1 MTRFLFHFFN
11 ILLEICCLLLSPLI
25 LIFIGIRR
33 YWGALNF
40 KATDSEKGIMIHS
53 ASVGEVNAVRPLVK
67 ALQEKYPR
75 LKIVMT
81 CTTLS
86 GLEQAKTL
94 HIPAY
99 LSVLDLP
106 WLRKKQLQS
115 INPQIIIIVET
126 EIWPNLLYQAKK
138 QGIKIAFVNARLSE
152 KSFNRFKKW
161 KKLLHFLEEPIKII
175 MAQTQ
180 EDTVRFR
187 NLFTVPVLYVG
198 NLKFALQLP
207 QYDELELRMK
217 YGYKPEDF
225 IICFG
230 SSRPGEEAL
239 LKNILP
245 ELKLRIPELKLVIAI
260 RHPYRIGEVRD
271 LFPEAA
277 IYSELQENVNDSAD
291 VLLIDIIGHLNEF
304 YAICDLAIV
313 GGSFFDFG
321 GHNPLEP
328 AFYGKPIIMGP
339 YHSSCAG
346 SVQELLSFNAILI
359 SDSQNLKRDII
370 YLYQNPEKRKEMGEN
385 ARACIE
391 RNKNALENHLRGLE
405 PWITA

>member
-1 MTRFLFHFFN
+1 M
-11 ILLEICCLLLSPLI
+11 
-25 LIFIGIRR
+25 
-33 YWGALNF
+33 
-40 KATDSEKGIMIHS
+40 
-53 ASVGEVNAVRPLVK
+53 
-67 ALQEKYPR
+67 
-75 LKIVMT
+75 
-81 CTTLS
+81 
-86 GLEQAKTL
+86 
-94 HIPAY
+94 
-99 LSVLDLP
+99 
-106 WLRKKQLQS
+106 
-115 INPQIIIIVET
+115 
-126 EIWPNLLYQAKK
+126 LYQAKK

-152 KSFNRFKKW
+152 RSFNRFKKW

-239 LKNILP
+239 LKNILL

-277 IYSELQENVNDSAD
+277 IYSELQENVNDSGD
-291 VLLIDIIGHLNEF
+291 VLLIDTIGHLNEF

-346 SVQELLSFNAILI
+346 SVQELFSFNAILI

-391 RNKNALENHLRGLE
+391 QNKNALENHLRGLE

>member
-1 MTRFLFHFFN
+1 MIRFLFHFSN
-11 ILLEICCLLLSPLI
+11 ILLEICCVLLSPLI

-40 KATDSEKGIMIHS
+40 KATNSEKGIMIHS

-67 ALQEKYPR
+67 ALQAKYPN

-81 CTTLS
+81 CTTLT
-86 GLEQAKTL
+86 GLQQAKTL
-94 HIPAY
+94 NIHAY

-126 EIWPNLLYQAKK
+126 EIWPNLLYQAKR
-138 QGIKIAFVNARLSE
+138 QGIKVAFVNARLSE
-152 KSFNRFKKW
+152 KSVNRFKHLKSF
-161 KKLLHFLEEPIKII
+161 LHFLEEPIKVI
-175 MAQTQ
+175 MTQT
-180 EDTVRFR
+180 EADAVRFK
-187 NLFTVPVLYVG
+187 NLFTVPVLYAG

-207 QYDELELRMK
+207 QYNELELRKK
-217 YGYKPEDF
+217 YGYNSEDF

-230 SSRPGEEAL
+230 SSRPGEEDL
-239 LKNILP
+239 LKSILP
-245 ELKLRIPELKLVIAI
+245 ELKLSIPELKLIIAI
-260 RHPYRIGEVRD
+260 RHTQRIGEVRA

-277 IYSELQENVNDSAD
+277 IFSELQENVSEAAD
-291 VLLIDIIGHLNEF
+291 VLLIDTIGHLNEF
-304 YAICDLAIV
+304 YAICDLSIV
-313 GGSFFDFG
+313 GGSFVDFG

-359 SDSQNLKRDII
+359 SDSQNLKRDVI

-385 ARACIE
+385 ARICIE

-405 PWITA
+405 QWIKT

>member
-1 MTRFLFHFFN
+1 MIRFLFHFFN
-11 ILLEICCLLLSPLI
+11 ILLEICFLLLSPLI

-40 KATDSEKGIMIHS
+40 KATNSEKGIMIHS

-67 ALQEKYPR
+67 ALQAKYPN

-81 CTTLS
+81 CTTLT
-86 GLEQAKTL
+86 GLQQAKTL
-94 HIPAY
+94 NIHAY

-126 EIWPNLLYQAKK
+126 EIWPNLLYQAKR
-138 QGIKIAFVNARLSE
+138 QGIKVAFVNARLSE
-152 KSFNRFKKW
+152 KSVNRFKHLKSF
-161 KKLLHFLEEPIKII
+161 LHFLEEPIKVI
-175 MAQTQ
+175 MTQT
-180 EDTVRFR
+180 EADAVRFK
-187 NLFTVPVLYVG
+187 NLFTVPVLYAG

-207 QYDELELRMK
+207 QYNELELRKK
-217 YGYKPEDF
+217 YGYNSEDF

-230 SSRPGEEAL
+230 SSRPGEEDL
-239 LKNILP
+239 LKSILP
-245 ELKLRIPELKLVIAI
+245 ELKLSIPELKLIIAI
-260 RHPYRIGEVRD
+260 RHTQRIGEVRA

-277 IYSELQENVNDSAD
+277 IFSELQENVSEAAD
-291 VLLIDIIGHLNEF
+291 VLLIDTIGHLNEF
-304 YAICDLAIV
+304 YAICDLSIV
-313 GGSFFDFG
+313 GGSFVDFG

-385 ARACIE
+385 ARICIE

-405 PWITA
+405 QWIKT

>member
-152 KSFNRFKKW
+152 KSFYRFKKW

-175 MAQTQ
+175 MAQTE
-180 EDTVRFR
+180 EDAVRFR
-187 NLFTVPVLYVG
+187 NLFSVPVLYAG

-217 YGYKPEDF
+217 YGYKP
-225 IICFG
+225 
-230 SSRPGEEAL
+230 
-239 LKNILP
+239 
-245 ELKLRIPELKLVIAI
+245 
-260 RHPYRIGEVRD
+260 
-271 LFPEAA
+271 
-277 IYSELQENVNDSAD
+277 
-291 VLLIDIIGHLNEF
+291 
-304 YAICDLAIV
+304 
-313 GGSFFDFG
+313 
-321 GHNPLEP
+321 
-328 AFYGKPIIMGP
+328 
-339 YHSSCAG
+339 
-346 SVQELLSFNAILI
+346 
-359 SDSQNLKRDII
+359 
-370 YLYQNPEKRKEMGEN
+370 
-385 ARACIE
+385 
-391 RNKNALENHLRGLE
+391 
-405 PWITA
+405 

>member
-1 MTRFLFHFFN
+1 MIRFLFHFSN
-11 ILLEICCLLLSPLI
+11 ILLEICCVLLSPLI

-40 KATDSEKGIMIHS
+40 KATNSEKGIMIHS

-67 ALQEKYPR
+67 ALQAKYPN

-81 CTTLS
+81 CTTLT
-86 GLEQAKTL
+86 GLQQAKTL
-94 HIPAY
+94 NIHAY

-126 EIWPNLLYQAKK
+126 EIWPNLLYQAKR
-138 QGIKIAFVNARLSE
+138 QGIKVAFVNARLSE
-152 KSFNRFKKW
+152 KSVNRFKHLKSV
-161 KKLLHFLEEPIKII
+161 LHFLEEPIKVI
-175 MAQTQ
+175 MTQT
-180 EDTVRFR
+180 EADAVRFK
-187 NLFTVPVLYVG
+187 NLFTVPVLYAG

-207 QYDELELRMK
+207 QYNELELRKK
-217 YGYKPEDF
+217 YGYNSEDF

-230 SSRPGEEAL
+230 SSRPGEEDL
-239 LKNILP
+239 LKSILP
-245 ELKLRIPELKLVIAI
+245 ELKLSIPELKLIIAI
-260 RHPYRIGEVRD
+260 RHTQRIGEVRA

-277 IYSELQENVNDSAD
+277 IFSELQENVSEAAD
-291 VLLIDIIGHLNEF
+291 VLLIDTIGHLNEF
-304 YAICDLAIV
+304 YAICDLSIV
-313 GGSFFDFG
+313 GGSFVDFG

-359 SDSQNLKRDII
+359 SDSQNLKRDVI

-385 ARACIE
+385 ARICIE

-405 PWITA
+405 QWIKT

>member
-1 MTRFLFHFFN
+1 MIRFLFHFSN
-11 ILLEICCLLLSPLI
+11 ILLEICCVLLSPLI

-40 KATDSEKGIMIHS
+40 KATNSEKGIMIHS

-67 ALQEKYPR
+67 ALQAKYPN

-81 CTTLS
+81 CTTLT
-86 GLEQAKTL
+86 GLQQAKTL
-94 HIPAY
+94 NIHAY

-126 EIWPNLLYQAKK
+126 EIWPNLLYQAKR
-138 QGIKIAFVNARLSE
+138 QGIKVAFVNARLSE
-152 KSFNRFKKW
+152 KSVNRFKHLKSV
-161 KKLLHFLEEPIKII
+161 LHFLEEPIKVI
-175 MAQTQ
+175 MTQT
-180 EDTVRFR
+180 EADAVRFK
-187 NLFTVPVLYVG
+187 NLFTVPVLYAG

-207 QYDELELRMK
+207 QYNELELRKK
-217 YGYKPEDF
+217 YGYNSEDF

-230 SSRPGEEAL
+230 SSRPGEEDL
-239 LKNILP
+239 LKSILP
-245 ELKLRIPELKLVIAI
+245 ELKLSIPELKLIIAI
-260 RHPYRIGEVRD
+260 RHTQRIGEVRA

-277 IYSELQENVNDSAD
+277 IFSELQENVSEAAD
-291 VLLIDIIGHLNEF
+291 VLLIDTIGHLNEF
-304 YAICDLAIV
+304 YAICDLSIV
-313 GGSFFDFG
+313 GGSFVDFG

-359 SDSQNLKRDII
+359 SDSQNLKRDVI

-385 ARACIE
+385 ARACRE
-391 RNKNALENHLRGLE
+391 RNRNALENHLRGLE
-405 PWITA
+405 QWIKT

>member
-1 MTRFLFHFFN
+1 MIRFLFHFSN
-11 ILLEICCLLLSPLI
+11 ILLEICCVLLSPLI

-40 KATDSEKGIMIHS
+40 KATNSEKGIMIHS

-67 ALQEKYPR
+67 ALQAKYPN

-81 CTTLS
+81 CTTLT
-86 GLEQAKTL
+86 GLQQAKTL
-94 HIPAY
+94 NIHAY

-126 EIWPNLLYQAKK
+126 EIWPNLLYQAKR
-138 QGIKIAFVNARLSE
+138 QGIKVAFVNARLSE
-152 KSFNRFKKW
+152 KSVNRFKHLKSF
-161 KKLLHFLEEPIKII
+161 LHFLEEPIKVI
-175 MAQTQ
+175 MTQT
-180 EDTVRFR
+180 EADAVRFK
-187 NLFTVPVLYVG
+187 NLFTVPVLYAG

-207 QYDELELRMK
+207 QYNELELRKK
-217 YGYKPEDF
+217 YGYNSEDF

-230 SSRPGEEAL
+230 SSRPGEEDL
-239 LKNILP
+239 LKSILP
-245 ELKLRIPELKLVIAI
+245 ELKLSIPELKLIIAI
-260 RHPYRIGEVRD
+260 RHTQRIGEVRA

-277 IYSELQENVNDSAD
+277 IFSELQENVSEAAD
-291 VLLIDIIGHLNEF
+291 VLLIDTIGHLNEF
-304 YAICDLAIV
+304 YAICDLSIV
-313 GGSFFDFG
+313 GGSFVDFG

-339 YHSSCAG
+339 YHISCAG

-359 SDSQNLKRDII
+359 SDSQNLKRDVI

-385 ARACIE
+385 ARICIE

-405 PWITA
+405 QWIKT

>member
-1 MTRFLFHFFN
+1 
-11 ILLEICCLLLSPLI
+11 
-25 LIFIGIRR
+25 
-33 YWGALNF
+33 
-40 KATDSEKGIMIHS
+40 MIHS

-180 EDTVRFR
+180 EDAVRFR
-187 NLFTVPVLYVG
+187 NLFTVPVLYAG

-207 QYDELELRMK
+207 QYDEPELRMK
-217 YGYKPEDF
+217 YGYKPEDY

-230 SSRPGEEAL
+230 SSRPGEEDIK
-239 LKNILP
+239 KNILP

-271 LFPEAA
+271 LFPDAA
-277 IYSELQENVNDSAD
+277 IYSELQEN
-291 VLLIDIIGHLNEF
+291 
-304 YAICDLAIV
+304 
-313 GGSFFDFG
+313 
-321 GHNPLEP
+321 
-328 AFYGKPIIMGP
+328 
-339 YHSSCAG
+339 
-346 SVQELLSFNAILI
+346 
-359 SDSQNLKRDII
+359 
-370 YLYQNPEKRKEMGEN
+370 
-385 ARACIE
+385 
-391 RNKNALENHLRGLE
+391 
-405 PWITA
+405 